1 MILDV
6 VVLGMTTLGEATR
19 DAKMHPRREKG
30 DTRVVG
36 RVRVEI
42 YLQADIYVR
51 TSPGIPLYYYRMQ
64 LEFIHSF
71 LHFLF
76 SIKKRVLEQQSRH
89 RQQRRRFPRSHDSTL
104 IQHDLFKSI
113 QEASDTRRIP
123 SPG

>member
-42 YLQADIYVR
+42 YLQDDIYVR
-51 TSPGIPLYYYRMQ
+51 TSPGIPLDYRMQ

-76 SIKKRVLEQQSRH
+76 SNTKRVMEQNSR
-89 RQQRRRFPRSHDSTL
+89 RRPVKRRFPRSHDST
-104 IQHDLFKSI
+104 QFS
-113 QEASDTRRIP
+113 T
-123 SPG
+123 